1 MLQADL
7 WSGYALPW
15 SGALKIMLKRR
26 VSELI
31 PYSIMPEC
39 IKLNNAKQGNR
50 SCLFPLSHVLI
61 KPFLNKNKT
70 KWTNRICSQYGVP
83 LSLISI
89 VFVSSKVKS
98 THPLHFLVYTC
109 ETWDLVSAFEQ
120 YSAVKQSYI
129 CSLAM
134 PFDQFFIK
142 MVCLLVKNSQQRV
155 SRQYLS
161 EIPTQQT
168 C

>member
-1 MLQADL
+1 M
-7 WSGYALPW
+7 
-15 SGALKIMLKRR
+15 
-26 VSELI
+26 
-31 PYSIMPEC
+31 
-39 IKLNNAKQGNR
+39 
-50 SCLFPLSHVLI
+50 
-61 KPFLNKNKT
+61 
-70 KWTNRICSQYGVP
+70 P

-109 ETWDLVSAFEQ
+109 ETGDLVSAFEQ

-168 C
+168 CMPITTTSPQVSSELFSPVSHYRPKMILLANKLVCFAVAVKCC